1 MRNLTGL
8 ALTLCLLLA
17 VAATFGAENVDVT
30 GKWDL
35 TIESPRGERTGA
47 AQFKQD
53 GEELTVITQG
63 RDGQEVE
70 SKGSVKGTAIEW
82 SSTRETP
89 RGEITIS
96 FKGAVEGDSM
106 KGEVEFGTFGS
117 GDWSA
122 KRTGGE

>member
-1 MRNLTGL
+1 MRTLFGL
-8 ALTLCLLLA
+8 ALVLCLFLM
-17 VAATFGAENVDVT
+17 VAGTFGAENVNVT

-35 TIESPRGERTGA
+35 TIVSPRGERTGP

-53 GEELTVITQG
+53 GEALTVIAQG
-63 RDGQEVE
+63 RDGEEVE

-89 RGEITIS
+89 RGEITIA
-96 FKGAVEGDSM
+96 FKGTVEGDSM
-106 KGEVEFGTFGS
+106 KGTVEFGTFGS